1 MTRMSIPGANMV
13 DALDIITKATRE
25 IAALPDF
32 KAKSETLDDLSKIAC
47 KLIAAS
53 EEVLEL
59 EDDGFL
65 GGIENP
71 FND

>member
-1 MTRMSIPGANMV
+1 MTKKSTLGANMV
-13 DALDIITKATRE
+13 DALDIITKTTRE

-47 KLIAAS
+47 KLIAAG

-59 EDDGFL
+59 EDDGFM
-65 GGIENP
+65 GGMENP